1 MHFSSAIVLAVIAA
15 LVSSSSAMP
24 TTSDAAG
31 LDGRDPSQKCPSTC
45 RSKLACRVEGCC
57 MTVPPGFWVS
67 HILDFTSVEYGR

>member
-45 RSKLACRVEGCC
+45 ESDLDCEAEGCC
-57 MTVPPGFWVS
+57 MTDLRFWVS

>member
-24 TTSDAAG
+24 TTSDATRLPAHN
-31 LDGRDPSQKCPSTC
+31 PKCPSG
-45 RSKLACRVEGCC
+45 SKCDTNPDCQVEGCTEFC
-57 MTVPPGFWVS
+57 GWVS